1 MSSINPA
8 LLRRFFQ
15 VFSRLR
21 VVVPTSK
28 GNQYEFFTFLNVCLM
43 AKRAR
48 LRVSM
53 TGHQGKYVVRSS
65 PGNLGGPY
73 GYAILTTQNSTDYEL
88 HNGIE
93 IDGQSGMKHEA
104 DILLLGARG
113 TAAAGPPRSAL
124 LTQELMWAAECK
136 LYSASSRLKG
146 ESRKAVGVTLDFSL
160 TGHSSRRAG
169 IISGCLH
176 CGMGFEACFV
186 TNVRQGLRPDIED
199 YLDAYR
205 ISPLFGVLPK
215 RKSLR
220 GLHAHARQ
228 MLSKLP

>member
-1 MSSINPA
+1 VSSISPG
-8 LLRRFFQ
+8 LLRSFFRA
-15 VFSRLR
+15 FSRLR

-53 TGHQGKYVVRSS
+53 TGHKGKYVVRSS

-104 DILLLGARG
+104 DLLLLGARERRLRVLRD
-113 TAAAGPPRSAL
+113 PPF
-124 LTQELMWAAECK
+124 
-136 LYSASSRLKG
+136 
-146 ESRKAVGVTLDFSL
+146 SRKNS
-160 TGHSSRRAG
+160 
-169 IISGCLH
+169 C
-176 CGMGFEACFV
+176 
-186 TNVRQGLRPDIED
+186 GLRNVSSTVHP
-199 YLDAYR
+199 A
-205 ISPLFGVLPK
+205 
-215 RKSLR
+215 
-220 GLHAHARQ
+220 A
-228 MLSKLP
+228 

>member
-1 MSSINPA
+1 MSSFNPG

-15 VFSRLR
+15 AFSRLR
-21 VVVPTSK
+21 VVIPTSK
-28 GNQYEFFTFLNVCLM
+28 GNQYEFFTFLHVCLT
-43 AKRAR
+43 AKRAG
-48 LRVSM
+48 LGVSM
-53 TGHQGKYVVRSS
+53 TGHQGTYIVRSS

-73 GYAILTTQNSTDYEL
+73 GYAILTTQKSTDYEL

-104 DILLLGARG
+104 DLLLLGARG

-136 LYSASSRLKG
+136 FYSAASRLKG

-160 TGHSSRRAG
+160 KGHPSLRVG
-169 IISGCLH
+169 VMSGCLH

-186 TNVRQGLRPDIED
+186 TNVRQGLRPDIEN

-205 ISPLFGVLPK
+205 VSPLFGVLPK
-215 RKSLR
+215 RNSLR

-228 MLSKLP
+228 MLSNLP